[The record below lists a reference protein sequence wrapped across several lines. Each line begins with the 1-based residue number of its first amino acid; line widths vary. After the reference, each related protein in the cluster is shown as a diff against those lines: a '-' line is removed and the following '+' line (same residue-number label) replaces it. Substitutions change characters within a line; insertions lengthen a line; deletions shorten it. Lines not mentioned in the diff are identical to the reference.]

1 ANKLLGNLQP
11 YVAASTGSACNSDMV
26 LISHVLKAI
35 GLTDD
40 QAASSLRISLGR
52 FSDEQQI
59 KQAVASIK
67 LAI

>member
-1 ANKLLGNLQP
+1 
-11 YVAASTGSACNSDMV
+11 V